1 MTIQLKNQLFFLA
14 FIEGG
19 AVMCVELCS
28 AKILS
33 PYFGT
38 SVYVWAAVLGITL
51 TALMLGYYL
60 GGYLSAKNKS
70 INLIFW
76 MLLVGGCLLSLTPFI
91 SGKVLP
97 ITIQFNLLV
106 GTVVSLLSFLF
117 FPLVLFG
124 ATSPL
129 LINYLTKQAYESGKS
144 SGTVYSV
151 STFGGIITTFL
162 VGFYT
167 LPTFGIQKT
176 LYFYGLLVVVSSIV
190 IAWLSKKEIAGE
202 AHNDIEKFR
211 NEGSN
216 KLMFLFLAV
225 ALLSYNFKPKDSAE
239 IIYQSDGILGEL
251 KVVDRMYDGGKVYRE
266 MMVNNISQTIMDKE
280 NPNVSFWNYVGV
292 LTYNL
297 ESYSK
302 GKKALLLGLGGGTL
316 YKQLQQKGFKVDVVE
331 IDSRIE
337 QVAKKYFHIEENLNV
352 VVDDARHYIKTTE
365 KKYDVVIYDLYHSE
379 TPPVHLM
386 TKEAFSEIKQMLNSE
401 GVLVVNFYG
410 FIEDKKGR
418 AARSIYKTLLA
429 QQFDVRL
436 YATEGEEK
444 NRNLLFMCGI
454 NELKVSKPVVHKLID
469 ELDINFDDALVLS
482 DDKPILEHIYLD
494 AALQWRKDYNEHNA
508 KYFLRN

>member
-1 MTIQLKNQLFFLA
+1 MNKKLKNQLFFLA

-33 PYFGT
+33 PFFGT

-51 TALMLGYYL
+51 TALMVGYYL
-60 GGYLSAKNKS
+60 GGYLSAKNKN

-76 MLLVGGCLLSLTPFI
+76 MMTIGGCLLTLTPFI
-91 SGKVLP
+91 SNKILP
-97 ITIQFNLLV
+97 ITINLNLLL
-106 GTVVSLLSFLF
+106 GTVVSLISFLF
-117 FPLVLFG
+117 FPLVMFG

-129 LINYLTKQAYESGKS
+129 LINFLTKQADESGKS

-176 LYFYGLLVVVSSIV
+176 LYFYGVLVVVTSIV
-190 IAWLSKKEIAGE
+190 IAGLTRNLNKQMAGQ
-202 AHNDIEKFR
+202 ARHDVPLGN
-211 NEGSN
+211 N
-216 KLMFLFLAV
+216 KMMFLLLAI
-225 ALLSYNFKPKDSAE
+225 ALLSYNFTSKKNTE
-239 IIYQSDGILGEL
+239 IIYQSDGIMGEL
-251 KVVDRMYDGGKVYRE
+251 KVVDRMYGGGKTYRE
-266 MMVNNISQTIMDKE
+266 MMVNNISQTIMDKQ
-280 NPNVSFWNYVGV
+280 NPSVSYWNYVGV

-302 GKKALLLGLGGGTL
+302 GKKVLLLGLGGGTL
-316 YKQLQQKGFKVDVVE
+316 YKQLQQKGFDVDVVE
-331 IDSRIE
+331 IDARIE
-337 QVAKKYFHIEENLNV
+337 QVAKKYFYIENELNV
-352 VVDDARHYIKTTE
+352 VVDDARHFIKTTN

-386 TKEAFSEIKQMLNSE
+386 TKEAFAEIKNMLNPE

-410 FIEDKKGR
+410 FLESKRGR
-418 AARSIYKTLLA
+418 AARSIYKTLLNE
-429 QQFDVRL
+429 QFDVRL
-436 YATEGEEK
+436 FATEGEE
-444 NRNLLFMCGI
+444 NQRNFLFVSGKS
-454 NELKVSKPVVHKLID
+454 ELKATQPIVHKLIY
-469 ELDINFDDALVLS
+469 ELDINFDDALVLT

-494 AALQWRKDYNEHNA
+494 AALQWRKDYNEQNA

>member
-1 MTIQLKNQLFFLA
+1 MNNNLKNMLFFLA

-38 SVYVWAAVLGITL
+38 SIYVWAAVLGITL
-51 TALMLGYYL
+51 TALMVGYYL
-60 GGYLSAKNKS
+60 GGFLSSKNKKV
-70 INLIFW
+70 NLIFW
-76 MLLVGGCLLSLTPFI
+76 MMLIAGCLLTLTPFI
-91 SGKVLP
+91 SKVVLP
-97 ITIQFNLLV
+97 ITINFNLLL

-117 FPLVLFG
+117 LPLVLFG

-129 LINYLTKQAYESGKS
+129 LINYLTKQAEESGKS

-176 LYFYGLLVVVSSIV
+176 LYFYGLLVVTTSVV
-190 IAWLSKKEIAGE
+190 IAGLTRNLNKQIAGQ
-202 AHNDIEKFR
+202 ARNDGTNKF
-211 NEGSN
+211 
-216 KLMFLFLAV
+216 MFLLLAI
-225 ALLSYNFKPKDSAE
+225 ALLSYNFTSKKNSE

-251 KVVDRMYDGGKVYRE
+251 KVVDRMYSGGKIYRE
-266 MMVNNISQTIMDKE
+266 MMVNNISQTMMDKQ
-280 NPNVSFWNYVGV
+280 NPNVSFWQYVGV

-297 ESYSK
+297 ESYTK

-316 YKQLQQKGFKVDVVE
+316 YKQLQQKGFEVDVVE
-331 IDSRIE
+331 IDERIE
-337 QVAKKYFHIEENLNV
+337 KVAKKYFYIEKEINV
-352 VVDDARHYIKTTE
+352 VVDDARHFIKTTSQ
-365 KKYDVVIYDLYHSE
+365 KYDVVIYDLYHSE

-386 TKEAFSEIKQMLNSE
+386 TNEAFAEIKNMLNPE

-410 FIEDKKGR
+410 FLAGKRGR
-418 AARSIYKTLLA
+418 AARSIYKTLLN

-436 YATEGEEK
+436 FATEGEE
-444 NRNLLFMCGI
+444 NQRNFLFMCGK
-454 NELKVSKPVVHKLID
+454 NELKATQPIIHKLIY
-469 ELDINFDDALVLS
+469 ELDINFDDAILLT

-494 AALQWRKDYNEHNA
+494 AALQWRKDYNEVNA
-508 KYFLRN
+508 KYFLRK

>member
-1 MTIQLKNQLFFLA
+1 MNKKLTNQLFFLA

-38 SVYVWAAVLGITL
+38 SIYVWAAVLGITL
-51 TALMLGYYL
+51 TALMVGYYL
-60 GGYLSAKNKS
+60 GGFLSSKNKKV
-70 INLIFW
+70 NLIYW
-76 MLLVGGCLLSLTPFI
+76 MMLIAGCLLTLTPFI
-91 SGKVLP
+91 SKEVLP
-97 ITIQFNLLV
+97 ITINFNLLL

-117 FPLVLFG
+117 LPLILFG

-129 LINYLTKQAYESGKS
+129 LINFLTNQADESGKS
-144 SGTVYSV
+144 SGTVYAV

-190 IAWLSKKEIAGE
+190 IAWLSKKEIAGQ
-202 AHNDIEKFR
+202 ARNDEKKKSG
-211 NEGSN
+211 NGNN
-216 KLMFLFLAV
+216 KLMLLFV
-225 ALLSYNFKPKDSAE
+225 ALAILSYNFKPKNNPE

-251 KVVDRMYDGGKVYRE
+251 KVVDRMYGGGKIYRE
-266 MMVNNISQTIMDKE
+266 MMVNNISQTMMDKA
-280 NPNVSFWNYVGV
+280 NPDVSYWNYVGL

-297 ESYSK
+297 ESYTK
-302 GKKALLLGLGGGTL
+302 GNKALLLGLGGGTL
-316 YKQLQQKGFKVDVVE
+316 YKQLQQKGFDVDVVE
-331 IDSRIE
+331 IDARIE
-337 QVAKKYFHIEENLNV
+337 KVAKKYFYIEEKLNV
-352 VVDDARHYIKTTE
+352 VVDDARHFIKTTN

-386 TKEAFSEIKQMLNSE
+386 TNEAFAEIKNMLTAD

-410 FIEDKKGR
+410 FLAGKRGR
-418 AARSIYKTLLA
+418 AARSIYKTLLN
-429 QQFDVRL
+429 QHFDVRL
-436 YATEGEEK
+436 FATEGEE
-444 NRNLLFMCGI
+444 NQRNFLFMCGK
-454 NELKVSKPVVHKLID
+454 NELKATQPIIHKLIY
-469 ELDINFDDALVLS
+469 ELDINFDDAILLT

-494 AALQWRKDYNEHNA
+494 AAIQWRKDYNEVNA
-508 KYFLRN
+508 KYFLRK

>member
-1 MTIQLKNQLFFLA
+1 MNKKLKNQLFFLA

-33 PYFGT
+33 PFFGT

-51 TALMLGYYL
+51 TALMVGYYL
-60 GGYLSAKNKS
+60 GGYLSAKNKN

-76 MLLVGGCLLSLTPFI
+76 MMTIGGCLLTLTPFI
-91 SGKVLP
+91 SNKILP
-97 ITIQFNLLV
+97 ITINLNLLL
-106 GTVVSLLSFLF
+106 GTVVSLISFLF
-117 FPLVLFG
+117 FPLVMFG

-129 LINYLTKQAYESGKS
+129 LINFLTKQADESGKS

-167 LPTFGIQKT
+167 LPAFGIQKT
-176 LYFYGLLVVVSSIV
+176 LYFYGVLVVVTSIV
-190 IAWLSKKEIAGE
+190 IAGLTL
-202 AHNDIEKFR
+202 NL
-211 NEGSN
+211 N
-216 KLMFLFLAV
+216 KQMANQARHDVPLGNNKMMFLLLAI
-225 ALLSYNFKPKDSAE
+225 ALLSYNFTSKKNTE
-239 IIYQSDGILGEL
+239 IIYQSDGIMGEL
-251 KVVDRMYDGGKVYRE
+251 KVVDRMYGGGKAYRE
-266 MMVNNISQTIMDKE
+266 MMVNNISQTIMDKQ
-280 NPNVSFWNYVGV
+280 NPSVSYWNYVGV

-316 YKQLQQKGFKVDVVE
+316 YKQLQQKGFDVDVVE
-331 IDSRIE
+331 IDARIE
-337 QVAKKYFHIEENLNV
+337 QVAKKYFYIENELNV
-352 VVDDARHYIKTTE
+352 VVDDARHFIKTTD

-386 TKEAFSEIKQMLNSE
+386 TKEAFAEIKNMLNPE
-401 GVLVVNFYG
+401 GVLIVNFYG
-410 FIEDKKGR
+410 FLESKRGR
-418 AARSIYKTLLA
+418 AARSIYKTLLNE
-429 QQFDVRL
+429 QFDVRL
-436 YATEGEEK
+436 FATEGEEK
-444 NRNLLFMCGI
+444 HRNFLFVCGKS
-454 NELKVSKPVVHKLID
+454 ELKATQPIVHKLIY
-469 ELDINFDDALVLS
+469 ELDINFDDALVLT

-494 AALQWRKDYNEHNA
+494 AALQWRKDYNEQNA

>member
-1 MTIQLKNQLFFLA
+1 MNIQLKNQLFFLA

-76 MLLVGGCLLSLTPFI
+76 MMLVGGSLLSLTPFI

-97 ITIQFNLLV
+97 ITIQFNLLM

-129 LINYLTKQAYESGKS
+129 LINYLTKQADESGKS

-176 LYFYGLLVVVSSIV
+176 LYFYGLLVVVSSII
-190 IAWLSKKEIAGE
+190 IAWLSKKQVVGKS
-202 AHNDIEKFR
+202 HNDG
-211 NEGSN
+211 NN
-216 KLMFLFLAV
+216 KMMFLFLAV
-225 ALLSYNFKPKDSAE
+225 ALLSYNFKPKNSPE

-316 YKQLQQKGFKVDVVE
+316 YKQLQQKGFEVDVVE

-337 QVAKKYFHIEENLNV
+337 QVAKKYFHIEKELNV
-352 VVDDARHYIKTTE
+352 VVDDARHYIRTTE

-386 TKEAFSEIKQMLNSE
+386 TKEAFSEIKQMLSPE

-410 FIEDKKGR
+410 FLEDKKGR
-418 AARSIYKTLLA
+418 AARSIYKTLLE
-429 QQFDVRL
+429 QQFDVLL

-444 NRNLLFMCGI
+444 NRNLLFMCGKV
-454 NELKVSKPVVHKLID
+454 ELKASQPITHKLID
-469 ELDINFDDALVLS
+469 ELDINFDDALVLT

-508 KYFLRN
+508 KYFLRD

>member
-1 MTIQLKNQLFFLA
+1 MNKKLKNQLFFLA

-33 PYFGT
+33 PFFGT

-51 TALMLGYYL
+51 TALMVGYYL
-60 GGYLSAKNKS
+60 GGYLSAKNKN

-76 MLLVGGCLLSLTPFI
+76 MMTIGGCLLTLTPII
-91 SGKVLP
+91 SSKILP
-97 ITIQFNLLV
+97 LTINLNLLL
-106 GTVVSLLSFLF
+106 GTVVSLISFLF
-117 FPLVLFG
+117 FPLVMFG

-129 LINYLTKQAYESGKS
+129 LINFLTKQADESGKS

-167 LPTFGIQKT
+167 LPAFGIQKT
-176 LYFYGLLVVVSSIV
+176 LYFYGVLVVVTSIV
-190 IAWLSKKEIAGE
+190 IAGLTRNLNKQMAGQ
-202 AHNDIEKFR
+202 ARHDVPLGN
-211 NEGSN
+211 N
-216 KLMFLFLAV
+216 KMMFLLLAI
-225 ALLSYNFKPKDSAE
+225 ALLSYNFTSKKNTE
-239 IIYQSDGILGEL
+239 IIYQSDGIMGEL
-251 KVVDRMYDGGKVYRE
+251 KVVDRMYGGGKTYRE
-266 MMVNNISQTIMDKE
+266 MMVNNISQTIMDKQ
-280 NPNVSFWNYVGV
+280 NPSVSYWNYVGV

-302 GKKALLLGLGGGTL
+302 GKKVLLLGLGGGTL
-316 YKQLQQKGFKVDVVE
+316 YKQLQQKGFDVDVVE
-331 IDSRIE
+331 IDARIE
-337 QVAKKYFHIEENLNV
+337 QVAKKYFYIENELNV
-352 VVDDARHYIKTTE
+352 VVDDARHFIKTTN

-386 TKEAFSEIKQMLNSE
+386 TKEAFAEIKNMLNPE

-410 FIEDKKGR
+410 FLESKRGR
-418 AARSIYKTLLA
+418 AARSIYKTLLNE
-429 QQFDVRL
+429 QFDVRL
-436 YATEGEEK
+436 FATEGEE
-444 NRNLLFMCGI
+444 NQRNFLFVSGKS
-454 NELKVSKPVVHKLID
+454 ELKATQPIVHKLIY
-469 ELDINFDDALVLS
+469 ELDINFDDALVLT

-494 AALQWRKDYNEHNA
+494 AALQWRKDYNEQNA